1 MNKHNFHYSSLD
13 LLRGISGYGVA
24 ICHFYAFLHSN
35 IFFEYMSFLF
45 VEFFFV
51 LSGYVLYPQLMKV
64 FENNKNLLNFYL
76 RRWLRTIP
84 LYVICLLMISLIFGK
99 IISLDFVKYLFF
111 LQDLKPEFLEESYYP
126 IVWSLS
132 IEEFFYLFFPIVL
145 IICKKDLIKK
155 LIILFVALLVLK
167 FFYVEHFDLKFIR
180 TGTFIRFDAILLG
193 FLSRYF
199 FEKIE
204 KNKILFIFF
213 SFTLFLFLY
222 NQEWFLV
229 NKSENIVKISLIIL
243 MQLISIS
250 ALYFLISIEKSFV
263 ISKIKI
269 FSSLISK
276 QTYSVYLTHMI
287 FIYVFL
293 NLELNGY
300 IEFIFYIFGLFATSS
315 FLYYFVEKPILNK
328 RPKLKYD

>member
-1 MNKHNFHYSSLD
+1 MNKQNYHYSSLD

-24 ICHFYAFLHSN
+24 ICHFYAFLYSN

-132 IEEFFYLFFPIVL
+132 IEEFFYLLFPIVL

-155 LIILFVALLVLK
+155 LIVLFIALLVLK
-167 FFYVEHFDLKFIR
+167 FFYVEYFDLKFMR

-213 SFTLFLFLY
+213 
-222 NQEWFLV
+222 
-229 NKSENIVKISLIIL
+229 
-243 MQLISIS
+243 
-250 ALYFLISIEKSFV
+250 
-263 ISKIKI
+263 
-269 FSSLISK
+269 
-276 QTYSVYLTHMI
+276 
-287 FIYVFL
+287 
-293 NLELNGY
+293 
-300 IEFIFYIFGLFATSS
+300 
-315 FLYYFVEKPILNK
+315 
-328 RPKLKYD
+328 